1 MAQTLP
7 RSTGR
12 GVHRAW
18 WVAGVTMAAL
28 VAAAGFRS
36 STGALL
42 VPLEQEFGW
51 SRATTS
57 GAVSLNLVV
66 YGLTA
71 PFAAALMERFGL
83 RRVVSA
89 SLLLVALGSG
99 LTLVMS
105 SPWQLWLL
113 WGFAVGIGTGS
124 LALVFGAIVA
134 NRWFV
139 RHRGVVVGVFSA
151 ASSTGQLVFL
161 PLIAALAAGPGWR
174 WAAAIVAGF
183 ALLLVPAVLT
193 LMRDHPADV
202 GTTAYGA
209 DPTLGAV
216 PTPAPAEP
224 ALRGG
229 AAALALSTLRDCS
242 RSGTFWILVGTF
254 WICGWSTNGL
264 IGTHFI
270 PAAHDHGM
278 PATTSAS
285 LLALIG
291 VFDIIGTVASG
302 WLTDRV
308 DSRYLLMAYYGL
320 RGLSLLLVPSLLGPH
335 VQPSLFVFVLF
346 YGLDWVATVPPTVAL
361 CRLHFGVERSG
372 VVFGWVFA
380 SHMVGAGVAAS
391 FAGWVRTAQG
401 DYLTAWLTAGG
412 LCLAAAVACLL
423 VPRRPGVPE
432 PVGTDWPSRGRSAK
446 MVCVASAGCR
456 GAPHILTTESRLTS
470 TSRWSLGGRTAP

>member
-1 MAQTLP
+1 VTET
-7 RSTGR
+7 RTR
-12 GVHRAW
+12 GIHRAW
-18 WVAGVTMAAL
+18 WVAGVTMLAL

-42 VPLEQEFGW
+42 VPLEDEFGW

-66 YGLTA
+66 FGLVA
-71 PFAAALMERFGL
+71 PFAAALMDRFGL
-83 RRVVSA
+83 RRVVVVA
-89 SLLLVALGSG
+89 LVLVALGSG
-99 LTLVMS
+99 LTVFMT

-113 WGFAVGIGTGS
+113 WGFAVGVGTGS

-139 RHRGVVVGVFSA
+139 RHRGLVVGLFSA

-161 PLIAALAAGPGWR
+161 PAIAGLAAGPGWR
-174 WAAAIVAGF
+174 FAATLVAGF
-183 ALLLVPAVLT
+183 ALLLVPVVWLVL
-193 LMRDHPADV
+193 RDSPEQA
-202 GTTAYGA
+202 GTTPYGA
-209 DPTLGAV
+209 TEPVAAKAPDPGR
-216 PTPAPAEP
+216 PGPARVAI
-224 ALRGG
+224 
-229 AAALALSTLRDCS
+229 STLRDGARS
-242 RSGTFWILVGTF
+242 RTFWILVGTF

-278 PATTSAS
+278 PATTSAT

-308 DSRYLLMAYYGL
+308 DSRYLLFGYYFF
-320 RGLSLLLVPSLLGPH
+320 RGLSLLAVPWLLAPH
-335 VQPSLFVFVLF
+335 VHPSLFVFILF

-361 CRLHFGVERSG
+361 CRQHFGIERSG

-380 SHMVGAGVAAS
+380 AHMVGAGVAAS

-401 DYLTAWLTAGG
+401 DYLVAWLTAGG

-423 VPRRPGVPE
+423 IPKRPVPDDVVQPVP
-432 PVGTDWPSRGRSAK
+432 VTDS
-446 MVCVASAGCR
+446 M
-456 GAPHILTTESRLTS
+456 
-470 TSRWSLGGRTAP
+470 

>member
-1 MAQTLP
+1 MQAPVTAPVRP
-7 RSTGR
+7 R
-12 GVHRAW
+12 VHRAW
-18 WVAGVTMAAL
+18 WVAAVTMAAL

-42 VPLEQEFGW
+42 VPLEEEFGW

-57 GAVSLNLVV
+57 GAVSLNLVL

-83 RRVVSA
+83 RRVVA
-89 SLLLVALGSG
+89 AALLLVAAGSG
-99 LTLVMS
+99 LTLVMT

-113 WGFAVGIGTGS
+113 WGFAVGVGTGS

-134 NRWFV
+134 NRWFE

-161 PLIAALAAGPGWR
+161 PAIAHLAEGPGWR
-174 WAAAIVAGF
+174 WAAALVAGF
-183 ALLLVPAVLT
+183 ALLLVPLVLW
-193 LMRDHPADV
+193 LLRDDPAEV
-202 GTTAYGA
+202 GTTPYGA
-209 DPTLGAV
+209 SSDWV
-216 PTPAPAEP
+216 PPPPA
-224 ALRGG
+224 RHDRG
-229 AAALALSTLRDCS
+229 AAAVAVGTLRESARS
-242 RSGTFWILVGTF
+242 RTFWILFGTF

-278 PATTSAS
+278 PETTSAG

-291 VFDIIGTVASG
+291 IFDIAGTVASG

-308 DSRYLLMAYYGL
+308 DSRYLLFFYYFF
-320 RGLSLLLVPSLLGPH
+320 RGLSLLAVPWLLGPH
-335 VQPSLFVFVLF
+335 VHPSLFLFILF

-361 CRLHFGVERSG
+361 CRQHFGVERSG

-391 FAGWVRTAQG
+391 YAGWIRTAFG
-401 DYLTAWLTAGG
+401 DYLVAWVSAGALCVAAAG
-412 LCLAAAVACLL
+412 LCLLIPRHRPDGAVPQQGDAET
-423 VPRRPGVPE
+423 R
-432 PVGTDWPSRGRSAK
+432 
-446 MVCVASAGCR
+446 
-456 GAPHILTTESRLTS
+456 
-470 TSRWSLGGRTAP
+470 

>member
-1 MAQTLP
+1 
-7 RSTGR
+7 
-12 GVHRAW
+12 VHRAW
-18 WVAGVTMAAL
+18 FVAVVTLGAL

-42 VPLEQEFGW
+42 EPLEEDFGW

-71 PFAAALMERFGL
+71 PFAAALMERFGV
-83 RRVVSA
+83 RRVVAA
-89 SLLLVALGSG
+89 SLTLVAIGSG
-99 LTLVMS
+99 LTLVMTS
-105 SPWQLWLL
+105 AWQLWLL
-113 WGFAVGIGTGS
+113 WGFAVGVGTGA

-139 RHRGVVVGVFSA
+139 SHRGLVIGVFSA

-161 PLIAALAAGPGWR
+161 PTIAHLADGPGWR
-174 WAAAIVAGF
+174 WAAGLVAAF
-183 ALLLVPAVLT
+183 ALLLAPVVYLVL
-193 LMRDHPADV
+193 RDHPADV
-202 GTTAYGA
+202 GTTPYGA
-209 DPTLGAV
+209 PAGWV
-216 PTPAPAEP
+216 PPAPVDTSH
-224 ALRGG
+224 G
-229 AAALALSTLRDCS
+229 AARLALTTLRESARS
-242 RSGTFWILVGTF
+242 RVFWVLFATF

-278 PATTSAS
+278 PETTSAS

-291 VFDIIGTVASG
+291 VFDIVGTVASG

-308 DSRYLLMAYYGL
+308 DSRYLLFGYYFL
-320 RGLSLLLVPSLLGPH
+320 RGLSLLTVSSLLGPT
-335 VQPSLFVFVLF
+335 VEPSLFVFVVF

-361 CRLHFGVERSG
+361 CRQHFGPDRAG

-391 FAGWVRTAQG
+391 YAGWIRQGLG
-401 DYLTAWLTAGG
+401 DYLVAWLTAGG
-412 LCLAAAVACLL
+412 LCLVAAGLCLTL
-423 VPRRPGVPE
+423 PRRAVVAETDVEVPL
-432 PVGTDWPSRGRSAK
+432 TDSF
-446 MVCVASAGCR
+446 
-456 GAPHILTTESRLTS
+456 
-470 TSRWSLGGRTAP
+470 

>member
-1 MAQTLP
+1 VTATLEP
-7 RSTGR
+7 STKR
-12 GVHRAW
+12 GIHRAW
-18 WVAGVTMAAL
+18 WVAGITMAAL

-42 VPLEQEFGW
+42 EPLEAEFGW

-71 PFAAALMERFGL
+71 PFAAALMERFGV
-83 RRVVSA
+83 RRVVA
-89 SLLLVALGSG
+89 LALFLVSLGSG
-99 LTLVMS
+99 LTLLMTS
-105 SPWQLWLL
+105 AWQLWVL

-139 RHRGVVVGVFSA
+139 THRGVVVGVFSA

-161 PLIAALAAGPGWR
+161 PAIAHLADGPGWR
-174 WAAAIVAGF
+174 WAAGLVSVF
-183 ALLLVPAVLT
+183 ALLLAPLVWLVL
-193 LMRDHPADV
+193 RDSPADA

-209 DPTLGAV
+209 TD
-216 PTPAPAEP
+216 PAPLVVPRTES
-224 ALRGG
+224 
-229 AAALALSTLRDCS
+229 AARVAIRTLRESS
-242 RSGTFWILVGTF
+242 RSRVFWCLFLSF

-278 PATTSAS
+278 PETTSAT

-291 VFDIIGTVASG
+291 VFDIVGTVASG

-308 DSRYLLMAYYGL
+308 DSRYLLFTYYFF
-320 RGLSLLLVPSLLGPH
+320 RGLSLLVVPWLLADAVH
-335 VQPSLFVFVLF
+335 PSLFVFIVF

-361 CRLHFGVERSG
+361 CRQHFGVERAG

-380 SHMVGAGVAAS
+380 SHMVGAGIAAS
-391 FAGWVRTAQG
+391 YAGWVRQEAG
-401 DYLTAWLTAGG
+401 DYFAAWMTAGG
-412 LCLAAAVACLL
+412 MCIGAAALVLL
-423 VPRRPGVPE
+423 IPRHRVE
-432 PVGTDWPSRGRSAK
+432 AVDT
-446 MVCVASAGCR
+446 V
-456 GAPHILTTESRLTS
+456 TTAQL
-470 TSRWSLGGRTAP
+470 

>member
-1 MAQTLP
+1 MDRPPA
-7 RSTGR
+7 TGR
-12 GVHRAW
+12 VHRAW
-18 WVAGVTMAAL
+18 FVAGITMGAL
-28 VAAAGFRS
+28 IAAAAFRS
-36 STGALL
+36 STGALIE
-42 VPLEQEFGW
+42 PIEEDFGW

-57 GAVSLNLVV
+57 GAVTLNLVI

-71 PFAAALMERFGL
+71 PFAAALMEKFGI
-83 RRVVSA
+83 RRVVAA
-89 SLLLVALGSG
+89 SLVLVALGSG

-139 RHRGVVVGVFSA
+139 THRGIVVGVFSA

-161 PLIAALAAGPGWR
+161 PVIAHLADGPGWR
-174 WAAAIVAGF
+174 WAAGVVSGF
-183 ALLLVPAVLT
+183 ALLLVPLVL
-193 LMRDHPADV
+193 LLLRDRPEDV

-209 DPTLGAV
+209 DPDA
-216 PTPAPAEP
+216 PPSTPVTA
-224 ALRGG
+224 GSG
-229 AAALALSTLRDCS
+229 AARIALWTLRESARS
-242 RSGTFWILVGTF
+242 RTFWILFVTF

-264 IGTHFI
+264 IGTHLI

-278 PATTSAS
+278 PPSTAAN

-302 WLTDRV
+302 YLTDKV
-308 DSRYLLMAYYGL
+308 DPRKLLCGYYFF
-320 RGLSLLLVPSLLGPH
+320 RGLSLLFVSSLLGPEVH
-335 VQPSLFVFVLF
+335 PSLFVFVVF

-361 CRLHFGVERSG
+361 CREHFGIERSG

-391 FAGWVRTAQG
+391 YAGVVRQVSG
-401 DYLTAWLTAGG
+401 DYLVAWLTAGG
-412 LCLAAAVACLL
+412 LCVLAAGLCLL
-423 VPRRPGVPE
+423 IPKVP
-432 PVGTDWPSRGRSAK
+432 TT
-446 MVCVASAGCR
+446 ASA
-456 GAPHILTTESRLTS
+456 PVETLPTESF
-470 TSRWSLGGRTAP
+470 

>member
-1 MAQTLP
+1 MTATVEP
-7 RSTGR
+7 STRR
-12 GVHRAW
+12 GIHRAW
-18 WVAGVTMAAL
+18 WVAAVTMAAL

-42 VPLEQEFGW
+42 EPLEAEFGW

-71 PFAAALMERFGL
+71 PFAAALMERFGI
-83 RRVVSA
+83 RRVVA
-89 SLLLVALGSG
+89 VALLLVALGSG
-99 LTLVMS
+99 LTLVMT

-113 WGFAVGIGTGS
+113 WGFAVGIGTGA
-124 LALVFGAIVA
+124 LALVFGAIIA

-161 PLIAALAAGPGWR
+161 PAIARLADGPGWR
-174 WAAAIVAGF
+174 WAAGLVCVF
-183 ALLLVPAVLT
+183 ALLLVPLVWVVL
-193 LMRDHPADV
+193 RDSPADA

-209 DPTLGAV
+209 DPDAPV
-216 PTPAPAEP
+216 APPAPSTEP
-224 ALRGG
+224 PARMAIRILRE
-229 AAALALSTLRDCS
+229 S
-242 RSGTFWILVGTF
+242 RRSRTFWCLIASF

-291 VFDIIGTVASG
+291 IFDIIGTVASG

-308 DSRYLLMAYYGL
+308 DSRYLLFTYYFF
-320 RGLSLLLVPSLLGPH
+320 RGLSLLVVPWLLADTVH
-335 VQPSLFVFVLF
+335 PSLFVFIVF

-361 CRLHFGVERSG
+361 CRQHFGIERSG

-380 SHMVGAGVAAS
+380 AHMVGAGVAAS
-391 FAGWVRTAQG
+391 FAGWVRQVNG
-401 DYLTAWLTAGG
+401 DYFSAWMTAGG
-412 LCLAAAVACLL
+412 LCLGAAALCLL
-423 VPRRPGVPE
+423 IPRHPAVAVE
-432 PVGTDWPSRGRSAK
+432 SA
-446 MVCVASAGCR
+446 
-456 GAPHILTTESRLTS
+456 TT
-470 TSRWSLGGRTAP
+470 AQM

>member
-1 MAQTLP
+1 VVVTEART
-7 RSTGR
+7 R
-12 GVHRAW
+12 GIHRAW
-18 WVAGVTMAAL
+18 WVAGVTMLAL

-42 VPLEQEFGW
+42 VPLEDEFGW

-66 YGLTA
+66 FGLVA
-71 PFAAALMERFGL
+71 PFAAALMDRFGL
-83 RRVVSA
+83 RRVVVVA
-89 SLLLVALGSG
+89 RVLVALGSG
-99 LTLVMS
+99 LTVFMT

-113 WGFAVGIGTGS
+113 WGFAVGVGTGS

-139 RHRGVVVGVFSA
+139 RHRGLVVGLFSA

-161 PLIAALAAGPGWR
+161 PAIAGLAAGPGWR
-174 WAAAIVAGF
+174 FAASLVAGF
-183 ALLLVPAVLT
+183 ALLLVPVVWLVL
-193 LMRDHPADV
+193 RDSPEQA
-202 GTTAYGA
+202 GTTPYGA
-209 DPTLGAV
+209 TEPVAA
-216 PTPAPAEP
+216 PAPDPGRPGP
-224 ALRGG
+224 ARV
-229 AAALALSTLRDCS
+229 AISTLRDSARS
-242 RSGTFWILVGTF
+242 RTFWILVGTF

-278 PATTSAS
+278 PATTSAT

-291 VFDIIGTVASG
+291 IFDIIGTVASG

-308 DSRYLLMAYYGL
+308 DSRYLLFGYYFF
-320 RGLSLLLVPSLLGPH
+320 RGLSLLAVPWLLAPH
-335 VQPSLFVFVLF
+335 VHPSLFVFILF

-361 CRLHFGVERSG
+361 CRQHFGIERSG

-380 SHMVGAGVAAS
+380 AHMVGAGVAAS

-401 DYLTAWLTAGG
+401 DYLVAWLTAGG

-423 VPRRPGVPE
+423 IPKRPVPGDVVQPL
-432 PVGTDWPSRGRSAK
+432 PVTDS
-446 MVCVASAGCR
+446 M
-456 GAPHILTTESRLTS
+456 
-470 TSRWSLGGRTAP
+470 

>member
-1 MAQTLP
+1 VTATTEP
-7 RSTGR
+7 GTRR
-12 GVHRAW
+12 GIHRAW
-18 WVAGVTMAAL
+18 WVAAVTMAAL
-28 VAAAGFRS
+28 IAAAGFRS

-42 VPLEQEFGW
+42 EPLEEEFGW

-57 GAVSLNLVV
+57 GAVTLNLVV

-71 PFAAALMERFGL
+71 PFAAALMERFGV
-83 RRVVSA
+83 RRVVA
-89 SLLLVALGSG
+89 AALALVALGSG
-99 LTLVMS
+99 LTLLMTGA
-105 SPWQLWLL
+105 WQLWLL

-161 PLIAALAAGPGWR
+161 PAIAQLADGPGWR
-174 WAAAIVAGF
+174 WAAGLVSVF
-183 ALLLVPAVLT
+183 ALLLVPLVWWVL
-193 LMRDHPADV
+193 RDGPADA

-209 DPTLGAV
+209 GDEAPPTN
-216 PTPAPAEP
+216 
-224 ALRGG
+224 
-229 AAALALSTLRDCS
+229 AATTDESAARLAIRTLRESS
-242 RSGTFWILVGTF
+242 RSRTFWFLFLSF

-278 PATTSAS
+278 PPTTSAG

-291 VFDIIGTVASG
+291 IFDIVGTVASG

-308 DSRYLLMAYYGL
+308 DSRYLLFTYYFL
-320 RGLSLLLVPSLLGPH
+320 RGLSLLVVPGLLAATVH
-335 VQPSLFVFVLF
+335 PSLFVFIVF

-361 CRLHFGVERSG
+361 CRQHFGPDKAG
-372 VVFGWVFA
+372 IVFGWVFA

-391 FAGWVRTAQG
+391 YAGWVRQEAG
-401 DYLTAWLTAGG
+401 DYFAAWMTAGG
-412 LCLAAAVACLL
+412 LCLGAAALCLL
-423 VPRRPGVPE
+423 IPRH
-432 PVGTDWPSRGRSAK
+432 PVGP
-446 MVCVASAGCR
+446 V
-456 GAPHILTTESRLTS
+456 ETS
-470 TSRWSLGGRTAP
+470 TSAQM

>member
-1 MAQTLP
+1 VTLTAQPT
-7 RSTGR
+7 RSL
-12 GVHRAW
+12 HRAW
-18 WVAGVTMAAL
+18 WVAAVTMAAL

-42 VPLEQEFGW
+42 VPLEEEFGW

-66 YGLTA
+66 YGLCA
-71 PFAAALMERFGL
+71 PFAAALMERFGI
-83 RRVVSA
+83 RRVVA
-89 SLLLVALGSG
+89 GALALVALGSG
-99 LTLVMS
+99 LTLVMT

-113 WGFAVGIGTGS
+113 WGLAVGVGTGS

-139 RHRGVVVGVFSA
+139 RHRGLVIGIFSA

-161 PLIAALAAGPGWR
+161 PAIAALAAGPGWR
-174 WAAAIVAGF
+174 WAAALVTAF
-183 ALLLVPAVLT
+183 ALLLVPVVWMVL
-193 LMRDHPADV
+193 RDSPAEV

-209 DPTLGAV
+209 APVDPAATADPAVAAPVGAATL
-216 PTPAPAEP
+216 
-224 ALRGG
+224 ALR
-229 AAALALSTLRDCS
+229 TLRESS
-242 RSGTFWILVGTF
+242 RSRTFWILVGTF

-278 PATTSAS
+278 PATTSAM

-291 VFDIIGTVASG
+291 IFDIVGTVASG

-308 DSRYLLMAYYGL
+308 DSRYLLFGYYFF
-320 RGLSLLLVPSLLGPH
+320 RGLSLLAVPWLLGPH
-335 VQPSLFVFVLF
+335 VHPSLFLFILF

-361 CRLHFGVERSG
+361 CRQHFGVERSG

-391 FAGWVRTAQG
+391 FAGWIRTAQG
-401 DYLTAWLTAGG
+401 DYLLAWLTAGG
-412 LCLAAAVACLL
+412 LCVLAAGACLAI
-423 VPRRPGVPE
+423 PRDRFGPQQE
-432 PVGTDWPSRGRSAK
+432 
-446 MVCVASAGCR
+446 
-456 GAPHILTTESRLTS
+456 RLP
-470 TSRWSLGGRTAP
+470 R

>member
-1 MAQTLP
+1 MTQTLP
-7 RSTGR
+7 RRTGR

-18 WVAGVTMAAL
+18 WVAAVTMAAL

-42 VPLEQEFGW
+42 VPLEEEFGW

-57 GAVSLNLVV
+57 GAVSLNLIV

-83 RRVVSA
+83 RRVVA
-89 SLLLVALGSG
+89 VSLLLVALGSG
-99 LTLVMS
+99 LTLVMT

-124 LALVFGAIVA
+124 IALVFGAIVA

-161 PLIAALAAGPGWR
+161 PVIAALAVGPGWR
-174 WAAAIVAGF
+174 LAAALVAGF
-183 ALLLVPAVLT
+183 ALLLVPAVLV
-193 LMRDHPADV
+193 LLRDHPSDV

-209 DPTLGAV
+209 DPTVGQV
-216 PTPAPAEP
+216 PAPAP
-224 ALRGG
+224 AVRRKQS
-229 AAALALSTLRDCS
+229 AAALALTVLRDCS

-270 PAAHDHGM
+270 PATHDHGM
-278 PATTSAS
+278 PATTSAT

-291 VFDIIGTVASG
+291 IFDIVGTVASG

-308 DSRYLLMAYYGL
+308 DSRYLLFAYYGL
-320 RGLSLLLVPSLLGPH
+320 RGLSLLTVPILLGPH
-335 VQPSLFVFVLF
+335 VEPSLFVFVLF

-361 CRLHFGVERSG
+361 CRQHFGLERSG

-391 FAGWVRTAQG
+391 FAGWIRTTQG
-401 DYLTAWLTAGG
+401 DYLLAWLTAGG

-423 VPRRPGVPE
+423 VPRQPAFE
-432 PVGTDWPSRGRSAK
+432 P
-446 MVCVASAGCR
+446 
-456 GAPHILTTESRLTS
+456 
-470 TSRWSLGGRTAP
+470 TA

>member
-1 MAQTLP
+1 MTTTVTRAEP
-7 RSTGR
+7 RI
-12 GVHRAW
+12 HRAW
-18 WVAGVTMAAL
+18 WVAGITMAAL

-42 VPLEQEFGW
+42 VPLEEEFGW

-57 GAVSLNLVV
+57 GAVSLNLIV

-71 PFAAALMERFGL
+71 PFAAALMEHFGL
-83 RRVVSA
+83 RRVVA
-89 SLLLVALGSG
+89 AALALVALGSG
-99 LTLVMS
+99 LTLVMT

-113 WGFAVGIGTGS
+113 WGFAVGVGTGA

-139 RHRGVVVGVFSA
+139 RHRGLVVGVFSA

-161 PLIAALAAGPGWR
+161 PVIAQLAAGPGWR
-174 WAAAIVAGF
+174 WAAGLVTVF
-183 ALLLVPAVLT
+183 ALALVPLVLW
-193 LMRDHPADV
+193 LLRDRPADV

-209 DPTLGAV
+209 DIAAGPD
-216 PTPAPAEP
+216 PAPLRDTSVGAGTV
-224 ALRGG
+224 ALR
-229 AAALALSTLRDCS
+229 TLRESSSS
-242 RSGTFWILVGTF
+242 RTFWILFGTF

-278 PATTSAS
+278 PATTSAG

-291 VFDIIGTVASG
+291 IFDIAGTVASG

-308 DSRYLLMAYYGL
+308 DSRYLLCGYYFF
-320 RGLSLLLVPSLLGPH
+320 RGLSLLAVPWLLGPH
-335 VQPSLFVFVLF
+335 VHPSLFLFILF

-361 CRLHFGVERSG
+361 CRQHFGAERAG

-380 SHMVGAGVAAS
+380 AHMVGAGVAAS
-391 FAGWVRTAQG
+391 FAGWVREWRG
-401 DYLTAWLTAGG
+401 DYFGAWLTAGM
-412 LCLAAAVACLL
+412 LCLVAAAACLMI
-423 VPRRPGVPE
+423 PRLRPGVA
-432 PVGTDWPSRGRSAK
+432 DA
-446 MVCVASAGCR
+446 A
-456 GAPHILTTESRLTS
+456 
-470 TSRWSLGGRTAP
+470 